1 MMHPSSDILLG
12 LFAWYPE
19 NSPVQVAMN
28 LTSQI
33 HDHIARILINVSNA
47 APDTTYTLTY
57 PLFFGKSQEHRKKA
71 LGTITIRLRIKIY
84 YFRKA
89 LLVGAIPPPQ
99 NYISVAEK
107 S

>member
-1 MMHPSSDILLG
+1 MSARLSI
-12 LFAWYPE
+12 
-19 NSPVQVAMN
+19 VAE
-28 LTSQI
+28 LTMRFEQ
-33 HDHIARILINVSNA
+33 
-47 APDTTYTLTY
+47 Y

>member
-47 APDTTYTLTY
+47 APDTTYTLTV
-57 PLFFGKSQEHRKKA
+57 SVHA
-71 LGTITIRLRIKIY
+71 LVYERTFIHC
-84 YFRKA
+84 
-89 LLVGAIPPPQ
+89 
-99 NYISVAEK
+99 S
-107 S
+107 